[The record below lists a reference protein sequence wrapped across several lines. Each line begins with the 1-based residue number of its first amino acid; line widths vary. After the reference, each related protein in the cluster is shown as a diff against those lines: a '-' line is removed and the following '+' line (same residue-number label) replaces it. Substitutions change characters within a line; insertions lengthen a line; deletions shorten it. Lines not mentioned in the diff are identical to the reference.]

1 MTTNRDLATAAAL
14 AADPEL
20 VAQLG
25 LTRMLDIGPRHRA
38 NGDASRISRMMR
50 PGPRH
55 RAGGRPDSG
64 QPFPTRASLV
74 RVDGSATIPIPLR
87 TAPTITIPAVP
98 HVVPFGVAVP
108 PER

>member
-1 MTTNRDLATAAAL
+1 MTTN
-14 AADPEL
+14 
-20 VAQLG
+20 QL
-25 LTRMLDIGPRHRA
+25 TVGPRHRA
-38 NGDASRISRMMR
+38 DGEASRIARMMR

-87 TAPTITIPAVP
+87 TAQTTVLPVRVE
-98 HVVPFGVAVP
+98 HVVPFGAAVP
-108 PER
+108 PEV